1 MNQPNNTVFSQAFQ
15 QVRFQAQKPH
25 PCHLGLRV
33 SLQPTFPPDFHPLIK
48 ESEGLESLLLGGNKC
63 LFFPSHIWWYFL
75 CIFLLLIP
83 LRKLIIED
91 DLETWLQELNNRKNI
106 RKGSRRM
113 EKRRRGRGE
122 GRRVDNRGKGGGG
135 KGKSN
140 RGRCGKAAAS
150 FKVRRVRQ
158 KTRDSCRKKK
168 RSQWL
173 FLVCK
178 IFH

>member
-1 MNQPNNTVFSQAFQ
+1 
-15 QVRFQAQKPH
+15 
-25 PCHLGLRV
+25 
-33 SLQPTFPPDFHPLIK
+33 
-48 ESEGLESLLLGGNKC
+48 
-63 LFFPSHIWWYFL
+63 
-75 CIFLLLIP
+75 

-113 EKRRRGRGE
+113 EKRSGRGE

-173 FLVCK
+173 FWCVKYSISVIMWKALALHTAGRSNLIQN
-178 IFH
+178 IFLLASKDENNI